1 MSIGIVSIAIVTTST
16 CTPPSYAYCGCTYQG
31 GGRLSQAHP
40 LYLIWLYLLYPIPT
54 KVEDVYRKHIQ
65 SLRVCYQHY
74 SGVDY
79 DGYFSNGDAL
89 SLDEFVT
96 LLSDADLLDNCLTR
110 KEAGHVFVHSQMFVT
125 DEARTPHPAPAPHCT
140 ATAPHRTAQHS
151 TAPAPAPAPH
161 HTAPPRNTAP
171 PHTAAT
177 PYPSSGEAAE
187 QASSTYTI
195 LTMAV
200 LTPPQV
206 KRREKLLNLSFEG
219 FLEALGRLTLF
230 KAMPTASQIVE
241 RKMDSPAVFFDRL
254 DSEGEFAGWV
264 SKNAPSYAKE
274 EMAGRSLHEVLDG

>member
-125 DEARTPHPAPAPHCT
+125 DEARTPHPAPAPAPHRT
-140 ATAPHRTAQHS
+140 APAPHRTAQHRTRTRTR
-151 TAPAPAPAPH
+151 TAPHRTTPQH
-161 HTAPPRNTAP
+161 R
-171 PHTAAT
+171 TAAHRSNAL
-177 PYPSSGEAAE
+177 P
-187 QASSTYTI
+187 
-195 LTMAV
+195 
-200 LTPPQV
+200 
-206 KRREKLLNLSFEG
+206 LL
-219 FLEALGRLTLF
+219 R
-230 KAMPTASQIVE
+230 
-241 RKMDSPAVFFDRL
+241 
-254 DSEGEFAGWV
+254 
-264 SKNAPSYAKE
+264 
-274 EMAGRSLHEVLDG
+274 